1 MDGMRQMDQLE
12 FELTLST
19 GPKGEA
25 PRTGEQGPEP
35 STTKSEPKSPADTS
49 PHFSPGFVAR
59 VRKGGAGKA
68 RRTIRPQAC
77 FLHSEDR
84 TVRRNADGRRFY
96 GLAAGSW

>member
-1 MDGMRQMDQLE
+1 MASDSD
-12 FELTLST
+12 SV
-19 GPKGEA
+19 
-25 PRTGEQGPEP
+25 PEP
-35 STTKSEPKSPADTS
+35 MSGIARERLGRWRYPPRLEPVTIREIVYLRQAPS

-84 TVRRNADGRRFY
+84 TVRRNAVQRRFY